1 MSIFCFTSL
10 NEKLTLDLTISN
22 SHMIS
27 YDFPPILE
35 YFILFRAMQ
44 CVYANS
50 HMMRLNRHESWDQTG
65 DVNLRKRHVCV
76 VSRRKLS
83 SRMQKSIA
91 ITIHVDRYY
100 DPWSAGR
107 PVGYMVFACRD
118 RAHCATRHCRRK
130 GFRSSPSKVRRIES
144 HFG

>member
-1 MSIFCFTSL
+1 MLILRFTSL
-10 NEKLTLDLTISN
+10 NEKLILDLTISN

-35 YFILFRAMQ
+35 YFILFTMQ

-65 DVNLRKRHVCV
+65 NVNLRKRHVCV

-100 DPWSAGR
+100 DPRSAGR

-130 GFRSSPSKVRRIES
+130 GFSSPSKVRRIES
-144 HFG
+144 RFG